1 MTEKLAG
8 ATVWEQELYDHLA
21 SHVEQERGLLWSYQA
36 AAEVSESPTFRY
48 LASMIEEDE
57 KRHDQ
62 LFRELCEALK
72 IDAELRPE
80 EPEIPRLD
88 HWGPHPE
95 QIVEITEQLLHRERE
110 DAKEM
115 RRLARELD
123 SYKETTLWH
132 LLVRL
137 VEADTAKHI
146 EILEFVARHARPVGE

>member
-21 SHVEQERGLLWSYQA
+21 SHLEQERGLLAAYRT
-36 AAEVSESPTFRY
+36 AAEASESPTFRY
-48 LASMIEEDE
+48 LAAMIELDE
-57 KRHDQ
+57 QRHDQ

-72 IDAELRPE
+72 TDAELRPE
-80 EPEIPRLD
+80 EPGIPRLD

-95 QIVEITEQLLHRERE
+95 QIVEVTEHLLHAERE

-123 SYKETTLWH
+123 AYKETTLWH
-132 LLVRL
+132 LLIRL

-146 EILEFVARHARPVGE
+146 EILEFVAKHAHPPGE

>member
-1 MTEKLAG
+1 MTDKLAG

-21 SHVEQERGLLWSYQA
+21 SHVEQEQSLLSAYRV
-36 AAEVSESPTFRY
+36 AAEASESPTFRY
-48 LASMIEEDE
+48 LAGLIEADE
-57 KRHDQ
+57 QRHDQ

-72 IDAELRPE
+72 TDAELQPE

-95 QIVEITEQLLHRERE
+95 KIVEVTEQLLHAERE
-110 DAKEM
+110 DAKDIS
-115 RRLARELD
+115 RLVRELD

-146 EILEFVARHARPVGE
+146 DILEFVAKHARPPGE